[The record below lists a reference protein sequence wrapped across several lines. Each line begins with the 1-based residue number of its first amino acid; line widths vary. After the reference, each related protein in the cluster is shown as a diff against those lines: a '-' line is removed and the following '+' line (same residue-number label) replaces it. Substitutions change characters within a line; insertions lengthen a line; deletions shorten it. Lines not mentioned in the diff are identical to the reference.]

1 MPLTLKA
8 INAELAKQGV
18 RLEKGSGYFYFLG
31 GDAATWLD
39 KTVRVPKV
47 SSLTLPQWLAEF
59 ERLRKLNSEIMKA
72 KASRNIRKKDVTGTW
87 VVPRLRG
94 EE

>member
-1 MPLTLKA
+1 MLLAPVNIAEMPLTLKA

-18 RLEKGSGYFYFLG
+18 RLEKGRGYFYFRG

-72 KASRNIRKKDVTGTW
+72 KASRNIRKKT
-87 VVPRLRG
+87 
-94 EE
+94 